1 MADQDMTELL
11 QLECHFTWGLNVTD
25 LNDLQNRLK
34 SKIKLSDGEDKNIGW
49 SYSNLAF
56 TKFKQGLLEEARDY
70 LEKAEEHI
78 RKHHG
83 DNCERQLIVTYGN
96 FAWVYYHMGEHA
108 QSQTYLD
115 KLEKIKMQFPTESPA
130 VLHPEIYGEKG
141 WAFLDFSPQYC
152 EKAKECF
159 EKALELEPEEIEWN
173 KGYAVALYRTEFNLT
188 SFEESPASRQLRRV
202 LELDPNNAYIMVLLG
217 LKHTDYE
224 EYQRAEELMEMAI
237 DLDPNKPYVIQY
249 VAKFYR
255 KIKKFDVAISLL
267 KRALEITP
275 DSALLHHHLGLNY
288 SRKAANNSEEADH
301 LLSLSIQHIET
312 AIALRPAFI
321 GAMVDLGGIYA
332 TGKNYEKAE
341 EVFQRAL
348 AAATPEN
355 EYRQMVV
362 VNYAHFLYYR
372 KRLVPL
378 AVERY
383 KEGLQLQPD
392 TKYGKMCAMKLQEI
406 AIGQI
411 SRNPHDA
418 AAFGTLGYV
427 HQMRGD
433 KQQAIECYEKAILY
447 DPGNEEYLTALCDLR
462 LGLQ

>member
-1 MADQDMTELL
+1 MPELL
-11 QLECHFTWGLNVTD
+11 QLECHFTWGLDVTD

-34 SKIKLSDGEDKNIGW
+34 SKIKLSDGEDRNIGW

-56 TKFKQGLLEEARDY
+56 TKFNQGLLEEARDY

-115 KLEKIKMQFPTESPA
+115 KLEKIKIPPESPV

-141 WAFLDFSPQYC
+141 WAFLDFSPQYY
-152 EKAKECF
+152 EKAKDCF

-202 LELDPNNAYIMVLLG
+202 LELDPSNAYIMVLLG
-217 LKHTDYE
+217 LKHADYE
-224 EYQRAEELMEMAI
+224 EYQRAEELMETAI

-267 KRALEITP
+267 ERALEITP
-275 DSALLHHHLGLNY
+275 DSALLHYHLGLNY
-288 SRKAANNSEEADH
+288 SRKAANNRLQHH

-321 GAMVDLGGIYA
+321 GAMAELGGIYA
-332 TGKNYEKAE
+332 KAKNYMKAE

-348 AAATPEN
+348 AAATDEN
-355 EYRQMVV
+355 EYRQMVIV
-362 VNYAHFLYYR
+362 LYAHFLYHH

-378 AVERY
+378 AVMRY
-383 KEGLQLQPD
+383 KQGLQLQQD
-392 TKYGKMCAMKLQEI
+392 TQDGEMCAKKLQEI

-433 KQQAIECYEKAILY
+433 KRQAIECYEKAILY